1 MVTTL
6 DLASF
11 SDPVTRRTLASL
23 SLSVAKSKRI
33 VVVTGAGIS
42 CSCGIP
48 DFRSS
53 DGLYAL
59 VKKQYPD
66 TILKGRDLFDASLF
80 RDPTS
85 TSIFYTFISQLKQSI
100 DSASPSRTHHFIRT
114 LDEKKKLL
122 RSYTQNIDGLEE
134 RAGLIGSSNQDARA
148 SGKGKG
154 KLRVRDVR
162 NVQLHGDIH
171 RVRCTLCS
179 ADLPCTEEYLQLFAD
194 GLAPDCP
201 ECTSRSEARLAR
213 SARPLKIGTL
223 RPAIVL
229 YDEAH
234 PLGDDIGAIQ
244 ASDVSRKPD
253 MLIIMGTSLKVHGLR
268 RLVKE
273 FAKAVHASAPPDP
286 TSTKAQAKNWVGK
299 VIFVNK
305 TPPGGEWNGIIDYYI
320 EGETDAWTH
329 RVEEDWRKMRPSD
342 WEVQQTLDEDDS
354 SAFKAMKDVVGKGIR
369 KYLSLYSCWAPMNTN
384 GWINAGG
391 KKPIA
396 PGMENIPP
404 ALVTDLPTVPLKA
417 PAFPKKRLRSTST
430 SHYTGGDCS
439 PSKRRDLGI
448 SKAKVPPDER
458 SLLFGDATNSPAKS
472 LENEADKG
480 QVPIAKPKT
489 TGMSRVKKGG
499 SKKRTR
505 AKMEVMIPIKS
516 GYPTQREL
524 DIEVQVD
531 VFN

>member
-1 MVTTL
+1 M
-6 DLASF
+6 SY
-11 SDPVTRRTLASL
+11 SRTQ
-23 SLSVAKSKRI
+23 
-33 VVVTGAGIS
+33 
-42 CSCGIP
+42 

-85 TSIFYTFISQLKQSI
+85 TAIFYTFISQLKQSI

-134 RAGLIGSSNQDARA
+134 KAGLIGSSNQDARA

-179 ADLPCTEEYLQLFAD
+179 ADLPCAGEYLQLFAD

-201 ECTSRSEARLAR
+201 ECTSRCKLPLSLHIYPRGDALSAEARLAR

-223 RPAIVL
+223 RPGIVL

-273 FAKAVHASAPPDP
+273 FAKAVHASAPPDT
-286 TSTKAQAKNWVGK
+286 TSAKAQAKNWVGK

-305 TPPGGEWNGIIDYYI
+305 TPPSSEWNGVIDYHI
-320 EGETDAWTH
+320 EGETDAWAH

-342 WEVQQTLDEDDS
+342 WEVQQTLDDDDGS
-354 SAFKAMKDVVGKGIR
+354 TFKTVKDVVGKGIR
-369 KYLSLYSCWAPMNTN
+369 KYLSLYLCWTFNELTVGLIQMARSLQRLEWRISPQPWLPTCPLHYPKPPLSRRSGYGRRRITRVATAVRQRGGTLGFLSRLRRKFFPMNAARCLGT
-384 GWINAGG
+384 
-391 KKPIA
+391 
-396 PGMENIPP
+396 
-404 ALVTDLPTVPLKA
+404 
-417 PAFPKKRLRSTST
+417 RLTAA
-430 SHYTGGDCS
+430 
-439 PSKRRDLGI
+439 LGI
-448 SKAKVPPDER
+448 
-458 SLLFGDATNSPAKS
+458 
-472 LENEADKG
+472 
-480 QVPIAKPKT
+480 
-489 TGMSRVKKGG
+489 
-499 SKKRTR
+499 
-505 AKMEVMIPIKS
+505 
-516 GYPTQREL
+516 
-524 DIEVQVD
+524 
-531 VFN
+531 

>member
-6 DLASF
+6 DLAAF
-11 SDPVTRRTLASL
+11 SDPATRRTLASL

-59 VKKQYPD
+59 VKEQYPD

-100 DSASPSRTHHFIRT
+100 DSASPSRTHQFIRT

-134 RAGLIGSSNQDARA
+134 KAGLMAALTRTSGLVEKARA
-148 SGKGKG
+148 SFA
-154 KLRVRDVR
+154 
-162 NVQLHGDIH
+162 
-171 RVRCTLCS
+171 CTLCS
-179 ADLPCTEEYLQLFAD
+179 ADLPCAEEYLQLFAD

-213 SARPLKIGTL
+213 SARPLKVGTL

-273 FAKAVHASAPPDP
+273 FAKAVHASAPPDT
-286 TSTKAQAKNWVGK
+286 TSAKSQAKNLVGK

-305 TPPGGEWNGIIDYYI
+305 TPPSSEWNGVIDYHI
-320 EGETDAWTH
+320 EGETDAWAH

-354 SAFKAMKDVVGKGIR
+354 STFKTVKDVV
-369 KYLSLYSCWAPMNTN
+369 A
-384 GWINAGG
+384 
-391 KKPIA
+391 
-396 PGMENIPP
+396 
-404 ALVTDLPTVPLKA
+404 
-417 PAFPKKRLRSTST
+417 
-430 SHYTGGDCS
+430 
-439 PSKRRDLGI
+439 
-448 SKAKVPPDER
+448 
-458 SLLFGDATNSPAKS
+458 
-472 LENEADKG
+472 
-480 QVPIAKPKT
+480 
-489 TGMSRVKKGG
+489 
-499 SKKRTR
+499 
-505 AKMEVMIPIKS
+505 
-516 GYPTQREL
+516 
-524 DIEVQVD
+524 
-531 VFN
+531 

>member
-11 SDPVTRRTLASL
+11 SDPATRRTLASL

-134 RAGLIGSSNQDARA
+134 KAGIVGSSNQDTRA

-179 ADLPCTEEYLQLFAD
+179 ADLPCTEEHLQLFAD

-305 TPPGGEWNGIIDYYI
+305 TPPGGEWNGIIDYHI

-354 SAFKAMKDVVGKGIR
+354 SAFKAMKDV
-369 KYLSLYSCWAPMNTN
+369 APMNTN
-384 GWINAGG
+384 GWTNAGG

-404 ALVTDLPTVPLKA
+404 ALVTDLSTVLLKA
-417 PAFPKKRLRSTST
+417 PTFPKKRLRST

-448 SKAKVPPDER
+448 SKSTAAKVLPDER
-458 SLLFGDATNSPAKS
+458 TLLFGDATNSPAKN
-472 LENEADKG
+472 LENETDKG
-480 QVPIAKPKT
+480 QVSIAKPKAT
-489 TGMSRVKKGG
+489 KATGRVKKGG
-499 SKKRTR
+499 SKKR
-505 AKMEVMIPIKS
+505 AKVEVMIPIKS
-516 GYPTQREL
+516 GHPTQREL
-524 DIEVQVD
+524 EIDVQVD
-531 VFN
+531 IFN

>member
-1 MVTTL
+1 MTY
-6 DLASF
+6 S
-11 SDPVTRRTLASL
+11 RTQ
-23 SLSVAKSKRI
+23 
-33 VVVTGAGIS
+33 
-42 CSCGIP
+42 

-59 VKKQYPD
+59 VKEQYPD

-100 DSASPSRTHHFIRT
+100 DLASPSRTHHFIRT

-134 RAGLIGSSNQDARA
+134 KAGLIGSSNQDARA

-179 ADLPCTEEYLQLFAD
+179 ADLPCAEEYLQLFAD

-201 ECTSRSEARLAR
+201 ECTSRCKLPLSLRIYPRADALSAEARLAR
-213 SARPLKIGTL
+213 SARPLKVGTL

-268 RLVKE
+268 KLVKE
-273 FAKAVHASAPPDP
+273 FAKAVHASAPPDT
-286 TSTKAQAKNWVGK
+286 TSAKTQAKNWVGK

-305 TPPGGEWNGIIDYYI
+305 TPPSSEWNGVIDYHI
-320 EGETDAWTH
+320 DGETDAWAH

-342 WEVQQTLDEDDS
+342 WEVQQTLDEDDGI
-354 SAFKAMKDVVGKGIR
+354 AFKTVKDVVGKGIR
-369 KYLSLYSCWAPMNTN
+369 KYLSLYSC
-384 GWINAGG
+384 
-391 KKPIA
+391 
-396 PGMENIPP
+396 
-404 ALVTDLPTVPLKA
+404 
-417 PAFPKKRLRSTST
+417 
-430 SHYTGGDCS
+430 
-439 PSKRRDLGI
+439 
-448 SKAKVPPDER
+448 
-458 SLLFGDATNSPAKS
+458 
-472 LENEADKG
+472 
-480 QVPIAKPKT
+480 
-489 TGMSRVKKGG
+489 
-499 SKKRTR
+499 RTLD
-505 AKMEVMIPIKS
+505 
-516 GYPTQREL
+516 GY
-524 DIEVQVD
+524 
-531 VFN
+531 